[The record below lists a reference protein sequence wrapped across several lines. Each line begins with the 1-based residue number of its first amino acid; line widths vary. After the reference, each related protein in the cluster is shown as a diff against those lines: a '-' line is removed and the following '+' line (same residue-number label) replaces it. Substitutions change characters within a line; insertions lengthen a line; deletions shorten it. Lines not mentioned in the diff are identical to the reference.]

1 VGAFGADSNLFG
13 SILRTYISV
22 NGVEWSEDMLCVF
35 DGLQSV
41 LERCATW
48 YEERLTAERV
58 GELVRE
64 DLKEQTR
71 HSAGEASS
79 QKVHSL
85 DPENDFPRPHD
96 VSICLPTGVNIY
108 ETEPITDRKS
118 MFVGRACRI
127 QHPEEVNLLSIK

>member
-1 VGAFGADSNLFG
+1 M
-13 SILRTYISV
+13 
-22 NGVEWSEDMLCVF
+22 EWSEDMPCVF
-35 DGLQSV
+35 NGLQSV
-41 LERCATW
+41 LERCASW

-71 HSAGEASS
+71 HSAGEAPSH
-79 QKVHSL
+79 KVHL
-85 DPENDFPRPHD
+85 EDDVPRPHD
-96 VSICLPTGVNIY
+96 VSICLPTGVKIY

-127 QHPEEVNLLSIK
+127 QHPEEVISSLSSNSC